1 MRRDDVAAVLRR
13 SHARLGA
20 SATTIENLDRLA
32 KPTTFVVIGG
42 QQPGLLTGPLY
53 TVYKA
58 MSIIKLAEELGRQY
72 PHEFVPMYWNASDDH
87 DWAEVDDA
95 YVIDGAGQLPQPRI
109 PP

>member
-1 MRRDDVAAVLRR
+1 MSESLSRDIFGTSPGRMAEHLREVRTRYQMRRDDVAAVLRR

-32 KPTTFVVIGG
+32 QPTTFVVIGG

-58 MSIIKLAEELGRQY
+58 MSIIKLAEELR
-72 PHEFVPMYWNASDDH
+72 
-87 DWAEVDDA
+87 
-95 YVIDGAGQLPQPRI
+95 
-109 PP
+109 PPISP